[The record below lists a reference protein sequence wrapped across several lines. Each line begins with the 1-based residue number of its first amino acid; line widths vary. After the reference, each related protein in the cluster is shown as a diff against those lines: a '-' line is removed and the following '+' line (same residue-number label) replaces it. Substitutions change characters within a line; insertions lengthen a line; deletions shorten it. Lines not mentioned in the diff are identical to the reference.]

1 MSRKDAAVVASR
13 TLALLLIVWA
23 LADVSYLPE
32 YLHSFIHHLHQES
45 VLTTAHGY
53 SYNYYLIRLS
63 TDVVRIF
70 AFSLMAW
77 WLFQDGPKVEKLFWP
92 AAPEEAAQI

>member
-1 MSRKDAAVVASR
+1 MSRKDAAVLASR

-45 VLTTAHGY
+45 VLATAHGY
-53 SYNYYLIRLS
+53 WFYYYLIRLS
-63 TDVVRIF
+63 LDVVRIVG
-70 AFSLMAW
+70 FSLMAW
-77 WLFQDGPKVEKLFWP
+77 WLFQGGPKVEKMFLP
-92 AAPEEAAQI
+92 VVPEEAAQN